1 MRSKR
6 FLLGHVL
13 LRFKASGYL
22 FGILKL
28 FLDKTRAIVQKGA
41 VIYSFKPLGISNNPE
56 TKFNKHVIQE
66 VQHLIMST

>member
-6 FLLGHVL
+6 FLFGHVL

-28 FLDKTRAIVQKGA
+28 FLDKARVIVQTGA
-41 VIYSFKPLGISNNPE
+41 VIYSF
-56 TKFNKHVIQE
+56 
-66 VQHLIMST
+66 